1 MAWQQQNQL
10 NSPVAQPTTSSSCS
24 GGDLATNDCKPSLK
38 PAMGASPIVQL
49 HCKCTC
55 HISSYDNNGHTSDI
69 KVTLPPQPVTDS
81 TPNCTT
87 NDTCCSVING
97 TSSTP
102 LGHIPTKSVVTSC
115 KTESGASTTTVK
127 VCCEDKSDSQ
137 SDDFKETKK
146 RFRMPTSTNK
156 LSVSHESLPSAH
168 KLMLPSFLPHA
179 LSFSLPPTHTISFTL
194 FHPPSPQRRRDKN
207 LVVLNT

>member
-1 MAWQQQNQL
+1 M
-10 NSPVAQPTTSSSCS
+10 TSTSCS

-55 HISSYDNNGHTSDI
+55 HMSSHDDNGHTSDI

-102 LGHIPTKSVVTSC
+102 LGHISTKSVVTSC
-115 KTESGASTTTVK
+115 KAESGPSTAPVK
-127 VCCEDKSDSQ
+127 VSCEDKSDSQ

-156 LSVSHESLPSAH
+156 LSVSRESLPSAH

-179 LSFSLPPTHTISFTL
+179 LSPSHPHTLSPSLSSTL
-194 FHPPSPQRRRDKN
+194 PLPKEEE
-207 LVVLNT
+207 TKIWWY